1 MKKALIPV
9 AKGYMDWEV
18 AYPYDR
24 LKEADFDVTVYCA
37 IPTGTNKYGHYCTGR
52 YGLPIPVHLTT
63 LDTNLP
69 DLLFIPGGVEST
81 EVLRQDQ
88 SLLSLIKEMLIR
100 ERVVAQYCHAAQI
113 LISAGVTKG
122 RKMTCYKGMM
132 IDLKNSG
139 AEVPD
144 ESVKVVIDGN
154 LISSQHYHNNPEF
167 MRAVLETY
175 RLREEVVH

>member
-1 MKKALIPV
+1 
-9 AKGYMDWEV
+9 
-18 AYPYDR
+18 
-24 LKEADFDVTVYCA
+24 
-37 IPTGTNKYGHYCTGR
+37 
-52 YGLPIPVHLTT
+52 
-63 LDTNLP
+63 
-69 DLLFIPGGVEST
+69 
-81 EVLRQDQ
+81 
-88 SLLSLIKEMLIR
+88 
-100 ERVVAQYCHAAQI
+100 
-113 LISAGVTKG
+113 
-122 RKMTCYKGMM
+122 MTCYKGMM